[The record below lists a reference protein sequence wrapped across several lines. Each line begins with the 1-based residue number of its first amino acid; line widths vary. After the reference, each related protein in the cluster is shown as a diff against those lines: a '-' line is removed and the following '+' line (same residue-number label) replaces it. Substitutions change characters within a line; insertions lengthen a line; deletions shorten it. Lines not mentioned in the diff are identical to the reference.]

1 MENEKIMLLKKKSI
15 WHKTS
20 LKRRLL
26 YAFLVTSV
34 IPIIISSF
42 LSYYNSSKIVK
53 ENMDELTS
61 INLQQTSDSLGIWL
75 ESYEDLLYQIYTD
88 DDIIAQ
94 VDKLNA
100 GVDVEVTVNQ
110 LRRTLRGLLN
120 TKDYLRS
127 ITIFTENGTIVTYN
141 QISAVSTQDVLLKNF
156 SLSKDELYHE
166 VSADNATHVFGT
178 EYAATF
184 ASEDYYLFHLAH
196 RMINYKKLHQRYA
209 VVVISVDE
217 KLLEEVCQNK
227 ERINNYSIDNA
238 NFIVDDDGFIV
249 AFPEERQIGKQLGT
263 KGKTEEEII
272 NIYKSFVDS
281 TGIFDKKCNSVF
293 VTHDDKLNWNIVNVS
308 SRNEVIEKMQIQRNI
323 LTLSTL
329 VSLGIVICIIIF
341 LTGQLTGSIGKVV
354 LAMEMAGKGDLSVR
368 IDTNEKMPVEVERI
382 ATQFNTTLGKL
393 KEANEKEKEAG
404 EKQKN
409 AEIRALE
416 AQINPHFLYNT
427 LDTINWM
434 AIDKDDF
441 QISNAIASL
450 ANILRYAI
458 DNSNGIVKVRNEVE
472 WLKNYIFLQQ
482 TRLKNTFQC
491 DIHVEPEIYELNIHK
506 LLLQPFIENSILH
519 GFEGV
524 KRTHLLAIHMRQTDD
539 NIEIMIHDNG
549 KGIEA
554 AIVEEINKG
563 IFNRKNEKS
572 HIGMEN
578 AITRIHMYYG
588 NAAEVSIHS
597 VEGEGT
603 EVIMKL
609 PKEAGDQ

>member
-1 MENEKIMLLKKKSI
+1 MLFIRKRRILI
-15 WHKTS
+15 WYKTS

-88 DDIIAQ
+88 DDIIGQ

-141 QISAVSTQDVLLKNF
+141 PISAVSTQDVLLKNF
-156 SLSKDELYHE
+156 SLSKDELYDE
-166 VSADNATHVFGT
+166 VSADNAMHVFGT

-196 RMINYKKLHQRYA
+196 RMINYKKLEQRYA
-209 VVVISVDE
+209 IVVISIDE

-227 ERINNYSIDNA
+227 DDIKNYSIDNA

-249 AFPEERQIGKQLGT
+249 AFPDEKQIGKQLGI
-263 KGKTEEEII
+263 KGTTADEIT
-272 NIYKSFVDS
+272 NIYKNFVDS
-281 TGIFDKKCNSVF
+281 TQIFDKKCNSVF
-293 VTHDDKLNWNIVNVS
+293 VCHDDKLNWNIVNVS

-341 LTGQLTGSIGKVV
+341 LTEQLTGSIGKVV
-354 LAMEMAGKGDLSVR
+354 SAMEMAGKGDLSVR
-368 IDTNEKMPVEVERI
+368 INTNAKMPIEVERI

-393 KEANEKEKEAG
+393 KAANEKEKEAG

-441 QISNAIASL
+441 EISNAIASL

-482 TRLKNTFQC
+482 TRLKNTFKC
-491 DIHVEPEIYELNIHK
+491 DIHVAPEIYEINIHK
-506 LLLQPFIENSILH
+506 LLLQPFIENAILH

-524 KRTHLLAIHMRQTDD
+524 KRTHLLAIHMRQKDD
-539 NIEIMIHDNG
+539 SIEIIIHDNG

-554 AIVEEINKG
+554 AVVEEINKG
-563 IFNRKNEKS
+563 IFNNKNEKS
-572 HIGMEN
+572 HIGMKN

-588 NAAEVSIHS
+588 NAAEVLIHS

-609 PKEAGDQ
+609 PKEVEDK